1 MITEANASG
10 ATLRAEIYAGS
21 RHLATWNGGA
31 TYFNH
36 ADWLGTERARTNSS
50 GSVCEAIAS
59 LPFGDGETT
68 LSNSCTPTPTF
79 FTGKERDSESNLDY
93 FTARYY
99 GSSLGRFMTPDWAE
113 KATAVPYANFGN
125 PQSLNLYSYTLN
137 SPVTKTDADGH
148 ACIFGITLFGSH
160 FGGPCP
166 ADTPA
171 PPPPP
176 PPSPLRA
183 DQKARTAFMA
193 PTRPSGR
200 TETVYQIG
208 GIVNAETQGMKDS
221 AAENV
226 PLSTARQEIAEVR
239 INGDQLWGDRVDKY
253 ARMQPPLYSG
263 PDFQLSLDAAANA
276 AWNKLNGVS
285 LTGGATNMNMR
296 TTTDTRPFQGMPI
309 YTTAGPYLSPTPNI
323 VINTYGPNID

>member
-1 MITEANASG
+1 VQLSFNRNNQISSTGYRYDAAGNLVMDAVNCYTYDAENRLSSVAPISPPLSGICGADTMSYLYDAEGRRVARYQNGSLLKQYYYDAAGHMITEANSSG

-113 KATAVPYANFGN
+113 KATAVLYANFGN

-176 PPSPLRA
+176 PPPPEGA
-183 DQKARTAFMA
+183 PGTA
-193 PTRPSGR
+193 T
-200 TETVYQIG
+200 
-208 GIVNAETQGMKDS
+208 
-221 AAENV
+221 
-226 PLSTARQEIAEVR
+226 
-239 INGDQLWGDRVDKY
+239 Y
-253 ARMQPPLYSG
+253 ALVQA
-263 PDFQLSLDAAANA
+263 QDAARANPA
-276 AWNKLNGVS
+276 
-285 LTGGATNMNMR
+285 
-296 TTTDTRPFQGMPI
+296 F
-309 YTTAGPYLSPTPNI
+309 
-323 VINTYGPNID
+323 